1 MSWCYHISYLPKNQ
15 FRQDKF
21 EMVPMGEALEVKD
34 LADILNYKI
43 STLPMEY
50 MGLPLGA
57 RYKSKAIRNPII

>member
-1 MSWCYHISYLPKNQ
+1 LPKNQ

-21 EMVPMGEALEVKD
+21 EMVPMGEALEVED
-34 LADILNYKI
+34 LVDILNYKI

-57 RYKSKAIRNPII
+57 RYKSKAIWNPII